1 MTKSL
6 KTISSRRAVLSA
18 VTVISAAAALPVV
31 QAKPAAK
38 SSAEQDAYNLGL
50 EAYTYGFPLIFFA
63 KLRYA
68 NMMLGDAQMKM
79 KMRWGSW
86 LLRNVVVTPEV
97 SGGPQ
102 TDTLYGSVWI
112 DVGAALMGF
121 GPIYDMIVRR
131 RKRRDRVS

>member
-50 EAYTYGFPLIFFA
+50 EAYTYGFPLIFFCEVA
-63 KLRYA
+63 LREH
-68 NMMLGDAQMKM
+68 DA
-79 KMRWGSW
+79 R
-86 LLRNVVVTPEV
+86 
-97 SGGPQ
+97 
-102 TDTLYGSVWI
+102 
-112 DVGAALMGF
+112 
-121 GPIYDMIVRR
+121 
-131 RKRRDRVS
+131 